1 MREAIGRTDL
11 PEGDSIRLRESIET
25 MLSGV
30 PDEVTLLP
38 GHGRPWT
45 IAEAREWW
53 RERRDE

>member
-11 PEGDSIRLRESIET
+11 PGGDSIRLRESIET

-30 PDEVTLLP
+30 LDEVTLLP